1 MASNINTHLI
11 ICVLLYGPT
20 RTRKIISGALLLM
33 TDKQHNHAQTQR
45 QTGDLMDYSKGKDLH
60 RILGLRKKNKKKT
73 NQLCGMCEVAKQP
86 RQKNKVTKFD

>member
-60 RILGLRKKNKKKT
+60 RILGLRKKNKKKKQT
-73 NQLCGMCEVAKQP
+73 SFVACVRLQNSPDRK
-86 RQKNKVTKFD
+86 TK

>member
-60 RILGLRKKNKKKT
+60 RILGLRKKNKKK
-73 NQLCGMCEVAKQP
+73 
-86 RQKNKVTKFD
+86 NKPALWHV